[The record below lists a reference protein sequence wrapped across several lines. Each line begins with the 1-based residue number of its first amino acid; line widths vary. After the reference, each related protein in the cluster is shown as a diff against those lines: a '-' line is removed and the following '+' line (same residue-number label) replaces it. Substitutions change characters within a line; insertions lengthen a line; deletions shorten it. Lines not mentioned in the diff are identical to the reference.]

1 MYNTTY
7 IYKWAYALGVLGG
20 TRVPHQGPG
29 GLGALHGALFG
40 DFGVRPDFKC
50 PKMGTGS
57 AKGSKNV
64 AFGNIFGYLL
74 HKKRR
79 HWACWLAGRVF
90 ILFHDFRDGKTFDPL
105 QPAQS
110 KHSLAFSA
118 SPSKPLNFH
127 VIFGSI
133 LEILGLEFPSR
144 SVVTKRP

>member
-1 MYNTTY
+1 MG
-7 IYKWAYALGVLGG
+7 KQPGVHFWTPGSPW
-20 TRVPHQGPG
+20 RVWP
-29 GLGALHGALFG
+29 LSR
-40 DFGVRPDFKC
+40 VRGRPFSAFCLQRVFMNDLKC
-50 PKMGTGS
+50 PKMGVGS
-57 AKGSKNV
+57 TEGSKSV
-64 AFGNIFGYLL
+64 PFWL
-74 HKKRR
+74 HFANLFSKKRW
-79 HWACWLAGRVF
+79 HWACWLAGHVF